1 MEFSYFLPV
10 NIQFGWN
17 KVDSV
22 ADYVASYGKK
32 ALIVTGRTSAKKSGL
47 YDRVVAKLETAHID
61 YVLFDQVDAN
71 PLTTT
76 ALEGAALA
84 KSESCDMVIAIGG
97 GSIMDCAKGIAFMA
111 VNDGDIND
119 YIFNRKSSDNALP
132 LIVIPTTCGT
142 GSEGNGF
149 GVLTNPETGDK
160 KSLRCNAIVP
170 KVSIVDPAVMGT
182 MPPHVLASVGFDA
195 LCHNIEAYTSKTA
208 QPFTDALSYYA
219 VTLLAQY
226 LVPLYKHVKAIANG
240 KPEVLNEKQ
249 LTKAWESVTL
259 ASTIGGMVINTAGV
273 TLAHG
278 MEHPASGLKDITHG
292 VGLAVIEPVVVEY
305 TWSANPDKFGVL
317 TRIFNHGDGSELGEA
332 LRFIVHDLDLTT
344 NLTELGFTKKDI
356 PWLVDNVYV
365 VATGNIANTVAE
377 INRKD
382 IEELYKK
389 MF

>member
-17 KVDSV
+17 KVDNV
-22 ADYVASYGKK
+22 AEFAAPYGKK

-47 YDRVVAKLETAHID
+47 YDRVVAKLDAAHIEH
-61 YVLFDQVDAN
+61 VLFDQVDAN

-76 ALEGAALA
+76 ALDGAVLA

-119 YIFNRKSSDNALP
+119 YIFNRKMSDNALP

-208 QPFTDALSYYA
+208 QPFTDALAHYA

-240 KPEVLNEKQ
+240 QEAVLNKKQ

-273 TLAHG
+273 TLGHG

-305 TWSANPDKFGVL
+305 TWSANSEKFNSL
-317 TRIFNHGDGSELGEA
+317 ARIFNHGDGSELGEA
-332 LRFIVHDLDLTT
+332 LRLIVHDLDLTT

-377 INRKD
+377 VSRND
-382 IEELYKK
+382 IEVLYKK
-389 MF
+389 ML

>member
-17 KVDSV
+17 KVDNV
-22 ADYVASYGKK
+22 AEFAAPYGKK

-47 YDRVVAKLETAHID
+47 YDRVVAKLDAAHIEH
-61 YVLFDQVDAN
+61 VLFDQVDAN

-76 ALEGAALA
+76 ALDGAALA

-119 YIFNRKSSDNALP
+119 YIFNRKTSDNALP

-208 QPFTDALSYYA
+208 QPFTDALAHYA
-219 VTLLAQY
+219 VILLAQY

-240 KPEVLNEKQ
+240 QEAVLNKKQ

-273 TLAHG
+273 TLGHG

-305 TWSANPDKFGVL
+305 TWSANSEKFNSL
-317 TRIFNHGDGSELGEA
+317 ARIFNHGDGSELGEA
-332 LRFIVHDLDLTT
+332 LRLIVHDLDLTT

-377 INRKD
+377 VSRND
-382 IEELYKK
+382 IEVLYKK
-389 MF
+389 ML

>member
-17 KVDSV
+17 KVDNV
-22 ADYVASYGKK
+22 AGFAAPYGKK

-47 YDRVVAKLETAHID
+47 YDRVVAKLDAAHIEH
-61 YVLFDQVDAN
+61 VLFDQVDAN

-76 ALEGAALA
+76 ALDGAALA

-119 YIFNRKSSDNALP
+119 YIFNRKTSDNALP

-208 QPFTDALSYYA
+208 QPFTDALAHYA

-240 KPEVLNEKQ
+240 QEAVLNKKQ
-249 LTKAWESVTL
+249 LTKAWE
-259 ASTIGGMVINTAGV
+259 A
-273 TLAHG
+273 
-278 MEHPASGLKDITHG
+278 
-292 VGLAVIEPVVVEY
+292 
-305 TWSANPDKFGVL
+305 
-317 TRIFNHGDGSELGEA
+317 
-332 LRFIVHDLDLTT
+332 
-344 NLTELGFTKKDI
+344 
-356 PWLVDNVYV
+356 
-365 VATGNIANTVAE
+365 
-377 INRKD
+377 
-382 IEELYKK
+382 
-389 MF
+389 